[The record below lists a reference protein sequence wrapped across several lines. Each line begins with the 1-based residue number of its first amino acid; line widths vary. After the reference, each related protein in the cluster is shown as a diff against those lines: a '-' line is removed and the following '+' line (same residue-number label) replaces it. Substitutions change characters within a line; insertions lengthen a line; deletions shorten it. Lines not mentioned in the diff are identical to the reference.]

1 MKINNKKKENV
12 IDATERFIKAMKA
25 NTQEQPTWAMVS
37 SAFMCGFLY
46 DVDNDP
52 NFNLINR

>member
-46 DVDNDP
+46 DVNDDL
-52 NFNLINR
+52 NFNLIKK